1 MRAGWLALAACSAA
15 PQPTPV
21 SNARSAGPPSDVAI
35 TLEHTPCL
43 GTCPTY
49 VVTLHSDGRVDWTG
63 ASHVAVV
70 GVRHTRIAPER
81 VAELLELAE
90 RARFFERDEDGRL
103 PCRPVCHVG
112 RCDFEDI
119 VICTDISR
127 AVIAI
132 RRDGKSHRVVN
143 EHCQASPL
151 DELEREID
159 EAAGTARW
167 VGPD

>member
-1 MRAGWLALAACSAA
+1 MSNER
-15 PQPTPV
+15 TP
-21 SNARSAGPPSDVAI
+21 ARPADFTI

-49 VVTLHSDGRVDWTG
+49 VVTLHADGRVDWTG
-63 ASHVAVV
+63 AEHVAAI
-70 GVRHTRIAPER
+70 GVRHARVSPDR
-81 VAELLELAE
+81 VAQLVELAE

-103 PCRPVCHVG
+103 PRPANPCHNG
-112 RCDFEDI
+112 TCDFPEI

-127 AVIAI
+127 AVIVI
-132 RRDGKSHRVVN
+132 NRDGKPHRVTN

-159 EAAGTARW
+159 EVAGTARW
-167 VGPD
+167 VGSR